1 MRASAS
7 TTVGTR
13 VIDLTAPRRG
23 RGIGALGMWVCLLAL
38 ACGPERGRTPVVARV
53 GEASLTVAELE
64 NRAAPGLNEDKAAAQ
79 RREFVD
85 KWVEQ
90 QLVYQ
95 EAIDRGLDENARVR
109 QLLDEARRDVLVAS
123 FLDREFAGSVD
134 VSDAEVAD
142 YFAVHAEEFT
152 RAEDEIRAQHILLL
166 SPRDAQTLRQK
177 LLQGET
183 FEEAA
188 REHSQ
193 DVSTK
198 GAGGDLGY
206 FGASDYPEL
215 WEACQN
221 LTLNRLSKPVE
232 SNRGLHL
239 VRVLDRQEAGS
250 VKDIDQ
256 VRPAIVEALVR
267 QRYRQR
273 LEELVQRLKSEKS
286 WEIDE
291 SQLHLDAQ

>member
-1 MRASAS
+1 MIHVA
-7 TTVGTR
+7 TPGK
-13 VIDLTAPRRG
+13 G
-23 RGIGALGMWVCLLAL
+23 RWIGAFWVWTCLLAL
-38 ACGPERGRTPVVARV
+38 ACAPERGMTPVVARV
-53 GEASLTVAELE
+53 GEATLTVAELE
-64 NRAAPGLNEDKAAAQ
+64 NRAAPGLTEDEAAAQ

-95 EAIDRGLDENARVR
+95 EALDRGLDENARVR

-123 FLDREFAGSVD
+123 FLDREFEGSVD
-134 VSDAEVAD
+134 ISDAEIAD
-142 YFAVHAEEFT
+142 YFAVHAQEFT
-152 RAEDEIRAQHILLL
+152 RTEDEIRAQHILLNSL
-166 SPRDAQTLRQK
+166 RDAQTLRQK
-177 LLQGET
+177 MLQGET

-198 GAGGDLGY
+198 SAGGDLGY
-206 FGASDYPEL
+206 FGASDHPEL
-215 WEACQN
+215 WQACQN

-232 SNRGLHL
+232 FGRGLHL
-239 VRVLDRQEAGS
+239 VRVLDRQEAGT
-250 VKDIDQ
+250 VKDIEQ